1 MENRRHFV
9 VTKMKLR
16 KREKKQKGER
26 GKKGGGGAMFT
37 NENDFFF
44 FKPTFLINSVGV
56 AAPEIERIINSNKII
71 TLRALNWGHW
81 HKSPE

>member
-1 MENRRHFV
+1 
-9 VTKMKLR
+9 MKR
-16 KREKKQKGER
+16 KKGW
-26 GKKGGGGAMFT
+26 GGGGGGGGGVMFT
-37 NENDFFF
+37 NKNEILF

-56 AAPEIERIINSNKII
+56 AAPEIERIVNSNKII